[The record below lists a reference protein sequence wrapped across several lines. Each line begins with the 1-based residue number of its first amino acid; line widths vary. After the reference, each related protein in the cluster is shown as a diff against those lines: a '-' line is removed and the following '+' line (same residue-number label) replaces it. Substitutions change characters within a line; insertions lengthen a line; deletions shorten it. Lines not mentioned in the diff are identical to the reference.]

1 MTRPARRKA
10 GGQSSCLRVGGLLV
24 EKLHFVVA
32 AQQREA
38 GMMADAS
45 EIIGDFGGYGLLK
58 SGG

>member
-1 MTRPARRKA
+1 M
-10 GGQSSCLRVGGLLV
+10 